1 MKSRYLLA
9 LALSGLFASSALAS
23 PVKLTD
29 AQLNGVVA
37 GTDFQVANL
46 IADRPNIAPTTD
58 PDLLNPWGLS
68 SAPGGPLWV
77 ANNGTGTSTVYDPN
91 SFAKLG
97 LTVTIPAADGGVGAP
112 TGTVFTSATL
122 NNFLVSQN
130 GKTGHSLFLFDT
142 EDGTISGWAPSVNGT
157 QAIIAVNDSATGASF
172 KGLTIV
178 PVQHSQ
184 NLFAADFVNGRVDMF
199 NGQFQSLGSFTDA
212 SLPAGY
218 APFNVQTLN
227 GQVYVAF
234 AKRGDGKDE
243 VDGHG
248 LGYIDI
254 YTTHGQFL
262 RRLVAS
268 GPLNSPWGLAIA
280 PASFGEF
287 AGALLVGNFGS
298 GVIEAFNPTT
308 GAYLGVLKD
317 NGKAIVIP
325 GLWALAQGP
334 DGEVIFSSGPNGEA
348 NGLVGAVRP
357 AMAAASWAFRAHATH

>member
-1 MKSRYLLA
+1 MKTSLLFGVALAGLLA
-9 LALSGLFASSALAS
+9 HSALAG

-29 AQLNGVVA
+29 YQLNAVVA

-58 PDLLNPWGLS
+58 PDLVNAWGLS

-97 LTVTIPAADGGVGAP
+97 LTVSIPGPDGGPAAP
-112 TGTVFTSATL
+112 TGTVFTSLTASD
-122 NNFLVSQN
+122 FAVSQG
-130 GKTGHSLFLFDT
+130 GKTGHSIFLFDT
-142 EDGTISGWAPSVNGT
+142 EDGTISGWSPSVNGT
-157 QAIIAVNDSATGASF
+157 QAIIAVNDSTTGAVF
-172 KGLTIV
+172 KGLTIA

-184 NLFAADFVNGRVDMF
+184 YLYAADFANNRVDMF
-199 NGQFQSLGSFTDA
+199 NGQFQQIGSFTDA

-227 GQVYVAF
+227 GLVYVAF
-234 AKRGDGKDE
+234 AKHGEGLDE
-243 VDGHG
+243 AHGHG
-248 LGYIDI
+248 LGYVDI
-254 YTTHGQFL
+254 YTTHGQFV

-268 GPLNSPWGLAIA
+268 GPLNAPWGLAIA

-298 GVIEAFNPTT
+298 GVITAFNATT
-308 GAYLGVLKD
+308 GAYMGQLKD
-317 NGKAIVIP
+317 NGKPVVIP

-334 DGEVIFSSGPNGEA
+334 DGEIIFSSGPNDEA
-348 NGLVGAVRP
+348 NGLVGAIRP
-357 AMAAASWAFRAHATH
+357 AAAAASWASRAHATR